1 MKIGGFR
8 ISPPDPLETTKGRAA
23 ALPLETIPGLRGIP
37 EDGRGRFAV
46 RGYGGRWDG
55 GRKMEALVPAVIPGP
70 CLVEDEGNDSLVDLN
85 QHWVFVA
92 FGPCR
97 GGALSPPA
105 LLGLMGIS
113 IKSVGAD
120 LCVGPW
126 RVPRRGVSG
135 RTHRSAPTRC
145 GKRSGD
151 NGNWH
156 GKRTFPLR
164 GGTEPAPLQKNGS
177 KLAHGGVRLG
187 CGFPQPNSETEF
199 GASVMVTPP
208 YGCVTGSAQQR
219 ADVGIGPYALRRT
232 ARRGRRALRVVAE
245 SRRDCPGQRRTA
257 ERLCQRVRGN
267 GWELQQRSSPK
278 YPATLDNPSV
288 TAKP

>member
-1 MKIGGFR
+1 
-8 ISPPDPLETTKGRAA
+8 
-23 ALPLETIPGLRGIP
+23 
-37 EDGRGRFAV
+37 
-46 RGYGGRWDG
+46 
-55 GRKMEALVPAVIPGP
+55 MEALVPAVIPGP

-126 RVPRRGVSG
+126 RVPHRGVSG
-135 RTHRSAPTRC
+135 RTHRSAPTRW

-187 CGFPQPNSETEF
+187 CGFRQPNSETEF

-208 YGCVTGSAQQR
+208 YGCNTGSAKQR
-219 ADVGIGPYALRRT
+219 ADVGIGPYALRGT

-257 ERLCQRVRGN
+257 ERLRR
-267 GWELQQRSSPK
+267 GWEERVGIGAEVTPQSVHQPRTIPQSRLRHASSLCTREPFPAGDGGIGRGMRIAASLRSSQ
-278 YPATLDNPSV
+278 
-288 TAKP
+288 